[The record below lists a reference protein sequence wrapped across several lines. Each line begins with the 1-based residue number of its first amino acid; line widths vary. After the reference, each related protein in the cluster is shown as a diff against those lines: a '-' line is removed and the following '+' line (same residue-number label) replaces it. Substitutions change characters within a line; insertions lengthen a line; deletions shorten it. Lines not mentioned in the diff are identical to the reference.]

1 MSVLSA
7 ILLANISLA
16 LLAAIILWQ
25 GTRHASQLAAV
36 REQFLQLS
44 STDPVTNLPNR
55 ATLHDR
61 LSAALSV
68 DGPEPALMVMGSE
81 EHTSE
86 LQSRLHLVCR
96 LLLEKKKSCS
106 SSARTAPRAHSYVT

>member
-25 GTRHASQLAAV
+25 GTRHAAQLAAV
-36 REQFLQLS
+36 REQFATLS

-61 LSAALSV
+61 LNAALSV
-68 DGPEPALMVMGSE
+68 NGPEPSLMVMDLDGFKVVNDTLG
-81 EHTSE
+81 H
-86 LQSRLHLVCR
+86 
-96 LLLEKKKSCS
+96 
-106 SSARTAPRAHSYVT
+106 